1 MNWKVEP
8 FGELDGRPVEQ
19 ITLKNSA
26 QCSMQLLAYGATLR
40 SFVLPSG
47 LDVCLGYDTL
57 DAYRTSDGYL
67 GATIGRNSNRIG
79 GAWMELDG
87 HRFRL
92 TSNEGRNQLHGG
104 YRGFHAH
111 LWEFEILEDAV
122 RFSRVSP
129 DGEEGY
135 PGTVQ
140 AAVTY
145 QLLDDGFAI
154 EYAAETDRDTLVNL
168 TNHSYFNLAG
178 QGNGTVLDHILQMPA
193 ATQFLPVD
201 AEKTPIGLLSPVTG
215 TALDFFGAA
224 RHWKSHRRRAGI
236 ASGRLRSRV
245 RAVRKRRSSGRE
257 PVLPAHRR
265 SFNGPHQYGQR
276 TAVYGWRPCAA
287 PRETRRRIWAI
298 FGHLSG
304 NPAVPKRHTGTR
316 ISLSTTACRRAI
328 PAPVVLTV
336 LLVTGDGEPTK
347 LFAPV

>member
-47 LDVCLGYDTL
+47 LDVCLGYDTFSSNAGSNAVPSGRCGK
-57 DAYRTSDGYL
+57 DPNW
-67 GATIGRNSNRIG
+67 ATCACDRNG
-79 GAWMELDG
+79 VG
-87 HRFRL
+87 
-92 TSNEGRNQLHGG
+92 
-104 YRGFHAH
+104 
-111 LWEFEILEDAV
+111 
-122 RFSRVSP
+122 
-129 DGEEGY
+129 
-135 PGTVQ
+135 
-140 AAVTY
+140 
-145 QLLDDGFAI
+145 
-154 EYAAETDRDTLVNL
+154 
-168 TNHSYFNLAG
+168 
-178 QGNGTVLDHILQMPA
+178 
-193 ATQFLPVD
+193 
-201 AEKTPIGLLSPVTG
+201 
-215 TALDFFGAA
+215 FFGAA

-236 ASGRLRSRV
+236 APGRLRSRV
-245 RAVRKRRSSGRE
+245 RAVRKRRSFGRE

-265 SFNGPHQYGQR
+265 SFNGSHQHGQR

-328 PAPVVLTV
+328 SAPVVLPI